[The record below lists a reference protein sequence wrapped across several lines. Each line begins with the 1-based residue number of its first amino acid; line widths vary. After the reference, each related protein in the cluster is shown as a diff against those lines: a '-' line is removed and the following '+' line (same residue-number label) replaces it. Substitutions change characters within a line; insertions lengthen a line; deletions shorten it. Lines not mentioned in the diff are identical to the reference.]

1 MNKLLFLAGEKD
13 GLGGTLVS
21 RSMLALGFKQLGATG
36 QLQLLVQADS
46 FMEQYLRDAGHGACL
61 QLIAAKDRNQFMER
75 ALRWVNQQ
83 PRHWPLMLDNCADKQ
98 VLPAIMKAAPALRLS
113 GRPIYHFCHDLCLS
127 HNALGYA
134 LRKLAFTCLAPRVLC
149 NSQFTATHVRSLM
162 PNIQGILYMAVD
174 LEQFKF
180 LQRPSTQLAP
190 EGLQPIL
197 QSGARI
203 LLTPSRINQAGIVN
217 DKNLRALIPVIA
229 QLKAM
234 GHHYHSV
241 VIGPDSSPD
250 KANTRALVE
259 QAEQA
264 GVADRF
270 TILPPMNNI
279 EDCYRHA
286 DIVVTLAPR
295 EPFGRTVVEATACGV
310 PVVGSRTGGIS
321 EILNHFAPHWAVD
334 PNNPVAVAET
344 ILRVAA
350 DPMTTNIL
358 ASGRAWVEQRCSVT
372 EYARGVMEVTGI
384 TQIATHPE
392 NTNIHVPCPDA
403 IGERA

>member
-1 MNKLLFLAGEKD
+1 MHKLLVLAGEHD

-21 RSMLALGFKQLGATG
+21 RSMLALGFKQRGAAG
-36 QLQLLVQADS
+36 QLQILVQADS
-46 FMEQYLRDAGHGACL
+46 FMERYLRNADHGICL
-61 QLIAAKDRNQFMER
+61 QPIAAKNRDQFMER
-75 ALRWVNQQ
+75 AFHWVNKQ
-83 PRHWPLMLDNCADKQ
+83 PAPWPLILDNCVDKQ
-98 VLPAIMKAAPALRLS
+98 VLPAIMKATPALRLS

-134 LRKLAFTCLAPRVLC
+134 LRKLAFTALAPRVLC

-162 PNIQGILYMAVD
+162 SNIQGVLYQPVD

-180 LQRPSTQLAP
+180 HQRSSTQPAP
-190 EGLQPIL
+190 EGLQSIV
-197 QSGARI
+197 QSGAR
-203 LLTPSRINQAGIVN
+203 LMLTPSRINQAGIVN

-234 GHHYHSV
+234 GHHYHGV

-250 KANTRALVE
+250 QTNTRVLRE

-279 EDCYRHA
+279 EDCYQHA

-295 EPFGRTVVEATACGV
+295 EPFGRTVVEAIACGV
-310 PVVGSRTGGIS
+310 PVVGSRTGGIG
-321 EILNHFAPHWAVD
+321 EILHHFAPHWTVD
-334 PNNPVAVAET
+334 PNNPVSVAET
-344 ILRVAA
+344 ILRVVA
-350 DPMTTNIL
+350 DPMTSSIL
-358 ASGRAWVEQRCSVT
+358 AHGRTWVEQRCSVT
-372 EYARGVMEVTGI
+372 EYARGVMEATGI
-384 TQIATHPE
+384 IPPE
-392 NTNIHVPCPDA
+392 HISINSSYPDA
-403 IGERA
+403 IGERV

>member
-1 MNKLLFLAGEKD
+1 MHKLLFLAGEKD

-21 RSMLALGFKQLGATG
+21 RSMLALGFKQRGAAE
-36 QLQLLVQADS
+36 QLQILVQADS
-46 FMEQYLRDAGHGACL
+46 FMEQYLRDAGHGDCL

-75 ALRWVNQQ
+75 SLHWVNQQ
-83 PRHWPLMLDNCADKQ
+83 PKHWPLLLDNCADKE
-98 VLPAIMKAAPALRLS
+98 VLPAIMKATPALRLS
-113 GRPIYHFCHDLCLS
+113 GRPVYHFCHDLCLS

-134 LRKLAFTCLAPRVLC
+134 LRKLVFTCLAPRVLC
-149 NSQFTATHVRSLM
+149 NSQFTAAHVRSLM
-162 PNIQGILYMAVD
+162 PNIQRILYMSVD

-180 LQRPSTQLAP
+180 QQRPSTQPAP
-190 EGLQPIL
+190 EGLKSIV
-197 QSGARI
+197 QSGAR
-203 LLTPSRINQAGIVN
+203 LMLTPSRINQAGIIN

-229 QLKAM
+229 QLKVM

-250 KANTRALVE
+250 KINTRALIE
-259 QAEQA
+259 QAKQA

-279 EDCYRHA
+279 EDCYKHA

-295 EPFGRTVVEATACGV
+295 EPFGRTVVEAIASGV

-321 EILNHFAPHWAVD
+321 EILQHFAPHWAVD

-350 DPMTTNIL
+350 DPMTTSIL
-358 ASGRAWVEQRCSVT
+358 ASGRAWVEQRCSVM
-372 EYARGVMEVTGI
+372 EYARGVMEATGI
-384 TQIATHPE
+384 THNGTYSE
-392 NTNIHVPCPDA
+392 NTASHIPYPDT